1 MTTDILLE
9 YVDSRGVKLAVDR
22 EAGIIKGV
30 KVLGLESKNG
40 RTYPKE
46 TAARAVGLYEGSKVN
61 VNHPKGNPGGPRDYQ
76 DRIGVLCNVRVEP
89 GDGGLRGDFRFNPK
103 LALAEQL
110 IWDAEHSPE
119 NVGFSHNVE
128 ARTSRKDGRVIV
140 EEITRVQSVDLVAD
154 PATTRGL
161 FEQNETKQRKG
172 KQVEYHELTES
183 ELRANRPDLLK
194 SIVESAMAAH
204 AESETEK
211 AKDAKIAALEA
222 EAKALKEEKEVVQR
236 MATIAK
242 ELSESKLQESAI
254 TDVFKGQLADAKDA
268 DARKLLIEDRRK
280 VCGNQTFK
288 PQSKEQNKA
297 DGGTVLEVTDAKSF
311 VSAITE

>member
-30 KVLGLESKNG
+30 KILGLESKNG

-76 DRIGVLCNVRVEP
+76 DRIGVLCNVRVEQ

-103 LALAEQL
+103 HALAEQL
-110 IWDAEHSPE
+110 VWDAEHSPE

-161 FEQNETKQRKG
+161 FEQTEPQKRKG
-172 KQVEYHELTES
+172 KQVEYSELTES
-183 ELRANRPDLLK
+183 ELRANRPDILK
-194 SIVESAMAAH
+194 AIVEAAMAAH
-204 AESETEK
+204 ADSESEK
-211 AKDAKIAALEA
+211 AKDAKIVALEA
-222 EAKALKEEKEVVQR
+222 ETKALKEDKATIER
-236 MATIAK
+236 LATIAR
-242 ELSESKLQESAI
+242 ELTESKLPESAI
-254 TDVFKGQLADAKDA
+254 TDVFKAQLAEAEDA
-268 DARKLLIEDRRK
+268 DARKLLIEDRRQLCGSQK
-280 VCGNQTFK
+280 VK
-288 PQSKEQNKA
+288 LQSKEQNRA
-297 DGGTVLEVTDAKSF
+297 DGETVLEVTDAKSF
-311 VSAITE
+311 AAAVTE